1 MRGYRENALGPQDTF
16 GNPYG
21 GNLLLAGQAEIILP
35 IPENWRSRARFTLFF
50 DVGNVFSTDNVTF
63 FDRLG
68 DPIEYDFDADNLKR
82 SYGIAAQWLAPLG
95 LFRFSY
101 GIPLNK
107 ESGTTRFYGDE
118 TEQFQFSIGGAF

>member
-1 MRGYRENALGPQDTF
+1 M
-16 GNPYG
+16 
-21 GNLLLAGQAEIILP
+21 
-35 IPENWRSRARFTLFF
+35 
-50 DVGNVFSTDNVTF
+50 TF

-68 DPIEYDFDADNLKR
+68 DPVDYDFDADNLKR

-107 ESGTTRFYGDE
+107 EDGTTRFYGDE